1 MLTLKTAL
9 RAMIPAGKESLSIAR
24 LVVIESAGRSKNA
37 GALYSFHTAG
47 GSRRGTIRAS
57 GLLQHSLGVLS
68 WQGQVPL
75 YSLPCISYKE
85 RGLRLGEVHG
95 SHHKAV
101 TSCLPVPS
109 RCSAA
114 HQPCAPH
121 RRDEHFRFGA
131 VSSLTLLC

>member
-1 MLTLKTAL
+1 MLELYTVSYSWGLKEGNHKSKWVSTAL
-9 RAMIPAGKESLSIAR
+9 AR
-24 LVVIESAGRSKNA
+24 C
-37 GALYSFHTAG
+37 
-47 GSRRGTIRAS
+47 
-57 GLLQHSLGVLS
+57 VLS

-109 RCSAA
+109 RWSAA

-121 RRDEHFRFGA
+121 RRDEHFGFGA